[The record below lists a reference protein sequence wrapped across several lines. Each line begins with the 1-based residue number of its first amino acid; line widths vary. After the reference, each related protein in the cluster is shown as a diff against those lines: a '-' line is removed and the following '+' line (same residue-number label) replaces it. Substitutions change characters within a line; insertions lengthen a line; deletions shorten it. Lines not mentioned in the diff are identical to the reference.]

1 MLSGSLLPL
10 AAELMGRA
18 APGIEPGI
26 SRTRSEN
33 HATRPSSLVASLI
46 STIAN
51 TRRYPGKRLLRELSL
66 GAPVPKKE
74 SYHQTKHSCV
84 RRQAIYSEQTEM
96 HLAVLQWVDMGVSH
110 ALLLALTWGLWS
122 GPWGAEEE
130 GPHRCCVGK
139 GSLAERG
146 RGQLP
151 MSKLWVCAEA
161 GAHVY

>member
-1 MLSGSLLPL
+1 M
-10 AAELMGRA
+10 
-18 APGIEPGI
+18 
-26 SRTRSEN
+26 
-33 HATRPSSLVASLI
+33 
-46 STIAN
+46 
-51 TRRYPGKRLLRELSL
+51 
-66 GAPVPKKE
+66 PKKE

-151 MSKLWVCAEA
+151 MSKLWVCAEE